1 MLSVIMKACI
11 SLHSILHMCN
21 INFLPQATDIL
32 KMIYIQFQK
41 EKEEGHVRNID
52 DPMKRL
58 SSATGNRKNFA

>member
-11 SLHSILHMCN
+11 SLHSILQMCN

-58 SSATGNRKNFA
+58 SSATGNRNKFA